1 MKLENRFPQ
10 KRVLITGANSGFG
23 KAMAMHFGRKGW
35 RVAVTGRRPDAVRAA
50 AEDVRRA
57 GAAEAV
63 AMVIDVSKP
72 DDFAAAA
79 AQVEAQW
86 GGLDILVNNA
96 GIIDSARL
104 QDITLGQWHRV
115 MDINLRAVFLMCH
128 EVLPHMVAAGSGS
141 IVNIASISALRGQP
155 SACSYSASKAGMINF
170 ARSIANDYGRHGI
183 RANNILP
190 GLVET
195 ELSRSRLK
203 PGETWDGVVA
213 AQFLQFYPLG
223 RVGQPA
229 DIANAALF
237 LASDEAAWITG
248 IDLVVDGGYLARL

>member
-1 MKLENRFPQ
+1 MRLHHRTCLVTGGGSGLGRAIAERFCAE
-10 KRVLITGANSGFG
+10 GA
-23 KAMAMHFGRKGW
+23 
-35 RVAVTGRRPDAVRAA
+35 RVAVIGRRAEALDDAVAAVRAVGGEA
-50 AEDVRRA
+50 CAIA
-57 GAAEAV
+57 G
-63 AMVIDVSKP
+63 
-72 DDFAAAA
+72 
-79 AQVEAQW
+79 
-86 GGLDILVNNA
+86 
-96 GIIDSARL
+96 
-104 QDITLGQWHRV
+104 DITLPAFAASCVREVIARWGRLDVLVNSAGAVIRKPCAEMSVEEWDRV

-128 EVLPHMVAAGSGS
+128 EALPHMITGGGGS

-155 SACSYSASKAGMINF
+155 SACSYSASKAGLVNF
-170 ARSIANDYGRHGI
+170 ARSIANDYGRHGV

-203 PGETWDGVVA
+203 PGETWDDVVA
-213 AQFLQFYPLG
+213 AQFLQLYPLG

-237 LASDEAAWITG
+237 LASDEAAWISG

>member
-1 MKLENRFPQ
+1 MRLQDKTCL
-10 KRVLITGANSGFG
+10 VTGGGSGL
-23 KAMAMHFGRKGW
+23 GRAIAERYCAEGA
-35 RVAVTGRRPDAVRAA
+35 RVAVVGRRADALEQTVAALRAA
-50 AEDVRRA
+50 GGEACAVAGDITVPEFAASAVGEVVGRWGRIDVLVNSA
-57 GAAEAV
+57 GAVIRKPCAET
-63 AMVIDVSKP
+63 S
-72 DDFAAAA
+72 
-79 AQVEAQW
+79 VEEW
-86 GGLDILVNNA
+86 D
-96 GIIDSARL
+96 
-104 QDITLGQWHRV
+104 RV